1 MAPAV
6 MRIIRIR
13 HVTLAVRD
21 IERARSTFAALF
33 GAAGGED
40 TASET
45 LGVRR
50 ANLTLGTGTLQLAAP
65 LSADSALRRFL
76 DRKGEAVY
84 SVAFEVDDL
93 DAAVAELRAQG
104 VRVSDPAEMEPG
116 ARSAFVAMA
125 ATHGLSVQLVDA
137 EQSSQREDARGAGAA
152 TAQQPAA
159 PPPLDLTP
167 DEWSDVD

>member
-1 MAPAV
+1 

-33 GAAGGED
+33 GAENGES

-50 ANLTLGTGTLQLAAP
+50 ADLSLGAGTLRLAAP
-65 LSADSALRRFL
+65 LTADSPLRRFL

-84 SVAFEVDDL
+84 SVAFEVGDL

-104 VRVSDPAEMEPG
+104 VRVSDPAEVEPG

-125 ATHGLSVQLVDA
+125 ATHGLSVQLVQA
-137 EQSSQREDARGAGAA
+137 ELAEDAARPESDPAE
-152 TAQQPAA
+152 TAQPVA
-159 PPPLDLTP
+159 PRPLDLTP

>member
-1 MAPAV
+1 

-21 IERARSTFAALF
+21 IESARSTFAALF
-33 GAAGGED
+33 GAEGVRS
-40 TASET
+40 TTSEA

-50 ANLTLGTGTLQLAAP
+50 VDLSLGTATLQLAAP
-65 LSADSALRRFL
+65 LTADSPLRRFL
-76 DRKGEAVY
+76 DRRGEAVY
-84 SVAFEVDDL
+84 NVAFEVDDL

-104 VRVSDPAEMEPG
+104 VRVSDPAEVEPG

-125 ATHGLSVQLVDA
+125 ATHGLSVQLVQA
-137 EQSSQREDARGAGAA
+137 EQPEDAAPAEGESPADE
-152 TAQQPAA
+152 QPATR
-159 PPPLDLTP
+159 PPLDMTP